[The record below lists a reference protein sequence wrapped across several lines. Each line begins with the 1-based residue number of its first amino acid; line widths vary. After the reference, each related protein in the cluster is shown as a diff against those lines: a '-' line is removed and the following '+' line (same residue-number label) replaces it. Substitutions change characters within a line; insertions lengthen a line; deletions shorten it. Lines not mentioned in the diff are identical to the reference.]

1 MIYTTEAWDEMIT
14 AKNSGA
20 KIEITEEVYDDFLE
34 SVAAG
39 LHGASG
45 QAAGH
50 RTAAIH
56 FGFAEGAEPI
66 TAFWRE
72 NGKFYCMQTN
82 EMNRG

>member
-1 MIYTTEAWDEMIT
+1 MIYTTEAWEEMIA

-20 KIEITEEVYDDFLE
+20 KIEITEEVYDYFLE
-34 SVAAG
+34 VLPPAYMGRVAKLPG
-39 LHGASG
+39 IGPRLVD
-45 QAAGH
+45 
-50 RTAAIH
+50 